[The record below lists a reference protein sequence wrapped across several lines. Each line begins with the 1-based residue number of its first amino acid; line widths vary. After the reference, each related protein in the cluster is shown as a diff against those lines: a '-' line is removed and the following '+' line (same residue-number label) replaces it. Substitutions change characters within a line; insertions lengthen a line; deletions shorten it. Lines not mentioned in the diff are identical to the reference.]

1 MFRGSKNM
9 RFRESSMSSWQQN
22 VVRAQMYILCVVK
35 RLYVVKQFDSWFEAM
50 VSLGQTKIYG
60 RLSVLDVLK
69 DVLEPD
75 ELYQLLG
82 GP

>member
-1 MFRGSKNM
+1 
-9 RFRESSMSSWQQN
+9 
-22 VVRAQMYILCVVK
+22 
-35 RLYVVKQFDSWFEAM
+35 M